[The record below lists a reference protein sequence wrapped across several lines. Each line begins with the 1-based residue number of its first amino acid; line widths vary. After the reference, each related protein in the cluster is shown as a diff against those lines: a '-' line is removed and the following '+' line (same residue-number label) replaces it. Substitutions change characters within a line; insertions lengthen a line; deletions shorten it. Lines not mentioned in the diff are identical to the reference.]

1 MTPQSYSDWAIF
13 FLLVETPRHTLLEN
27 GLRVVNIFDPNT
39 TQVGL
44 LVLPAPQRSP
54 SPLAAGPEAA
64 VAVAVTVGSFSDPE
78 AGKRKKVRKAG
89 DSLIHRK
96 RKT

>member
-1 MTPQSYSDWAIF
+1 M
-13 FLLVETPRHTLLEN
+13 LEN

-44 LVLPAPQRSP
+44 LEFSRFPKNHHLPRH
-54 SPLAAGPEAA
+54 EAA

-78 AGKRKKVRKAG
+78 AAVGKSKQSR
-89 DSLIHRK
+89 
-96 RKT
+96 

>member
-1 MTPQSYSDWAIF
+1 MF
-13 FLLVETPRHTLLEN
+13 FLLGTPRHTLLEN

-44 LVLPAPQRSP
+44 LVLPRCFPKDHHLPKAD
-54 SPLAAGPEAA
+54 PEAA

-78 AGKRKKVRKAG
+78 DSVREKG
-89 DSLIHRK
+89 EQRQVIH
-96 RKT
+96 